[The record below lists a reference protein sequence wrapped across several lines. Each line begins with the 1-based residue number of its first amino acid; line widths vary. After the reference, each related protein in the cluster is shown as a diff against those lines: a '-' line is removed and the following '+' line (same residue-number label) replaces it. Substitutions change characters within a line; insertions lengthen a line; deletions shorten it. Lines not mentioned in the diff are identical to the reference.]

1 MQQRSR
7 RFRLSR
13 PNGLLS
19 NPVANALPTAMTTEN
34 KYWYLKHHRLFDE
47 LARMDLNE
55 ICYLGHFKTHRKG
68 EIVDL
73 ADYKNR
79 VFTLKV
85 GILKLVDLDTNGE
98 EQLIEVLRA
107 GDLFGQF
114 TLVPDD
120 SHQYAIVLSDYVT
133 FCSFLISDFEQIL
146 QQNPSLSLRYTKLV
160 GLHFRRLENRYQN
173 LLYKD
178 VRTRFRLFLKEW
190 LQRDEKPGEPKVI
203 NNYLTHKDISRL
215 IGSNRQV
222 VSELFSEYRQ
232 AGMLHYDR
240 NQITIT
246 NPALLDV

>member
-1 MQQRSR
+1 MSC
-7 RFRLSR
+7 LDS
-13 PNGLLS
+13 LLT
-19 NPVANALPTAMTTEN
+19 NLVTNAPPTIMTTEN
-34 KYWYLKHHRLFDE
+34 KYWYLKHHRLFEE
-47 LARMDLNE
+47 LSRMNLNE
-55 ICYLGHFKTHRKG
+55 LCYLGHFKTHRKG

-73 ADYKNR
+73 AGYKNR

-85 GILKLVDLDTNGE
+85 GILKLVDLDTDGE

-114 TLVPDD
+114 TFVPHT
-120 SHQYAIVLSDYVT
+120 SHQYAIVISDYVT
-133 FCSFLISDFEQIL
+133 FCSFLIADFEQIL

-160 GLHFRRLENRYQN
+160 GLHFRRLENRYEN
-173 LLYKD
+173 LLHKD

-190 LQRDEKPGEPKVI
+190 LQRDEKPGQPNVL

-215 IGSNRQV
+215 IGSNRQI

-232 AGMLHYDR
+232 AGMLDYDR
-240 NQITIT
+240 TQITIT